1 MTANKPTPR
10 LSNVPK
16 VSGALP
22 PTFAGAL
29 FMASAVSSAM
39 AGNAN
44 RSSEATAALIHILFL
59 QPLDAF
65 ARADHIG
72 QADAEFFVDHN
83 HFAMGNEGSVYQHIQ
98 WLTCQPIQLDHR
110 TLVQLQQVAN
120 GYLGI
125 PDLHGDAD
133 RYIENHI
140 QIRRRSAA
148 LGRHAAFV
156 KLFHRGCANAAIGGF
171 TGPSLPGLFRSL
183 GPLLFRGLFS
193 AVISGLFHGCFPF
206 GSQLFVLAQLLTFF
220 LIVSHCVLPS
230 IVFLPLGVPP
240 AHEFSTP
247 ACRLEFPWLPCK

>member
-98 WLTCQPIQLDHR
+98 WLACQPIQLDHR

-133 RYIENHI
+133 RYIQNHI
-140 QIRRRSAA
+140 QIRWRRATFD
-148 LGRHAAFV
+148 RHAVFV
-156 KLFHRGCANAAIGGF
+156 KFFHGSGTNAAISALAGLCFSGF
-171 TGPSLPGLFRSL
+171 FHSLSPLVILGLFGAFITR
-183 GPLLFRGLFS
+183 
-193 AVISGLFHGCFPF
+193 LFHGRFPF
-206 GSQLFVLAQLLTFF
+206 GSQFFVLAQLLTFF
-220 LIVSHCVLPS
+220 LVV
-230 IVFLPLGVPP
+230 
-240 AHEFSTP
+240 
-247 ACRLEFPWLPCK
+247 